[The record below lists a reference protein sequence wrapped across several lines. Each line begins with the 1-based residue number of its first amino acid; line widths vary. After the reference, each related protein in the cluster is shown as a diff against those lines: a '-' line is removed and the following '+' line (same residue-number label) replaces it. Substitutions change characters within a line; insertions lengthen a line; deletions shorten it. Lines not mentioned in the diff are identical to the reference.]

1 MKLDHQYEDCER
13 VVLKEYQALK
23 NDSTNEQVVCH
34 HVGEFSQEILISLIS
49 LIDNSLLKNSMSTGF
64 KKRLKYIVIETIQN
78 IISHSDKVNNESL
91 LAYVVLTE
99 NSDSYTL
106 TVTNTIFNKNT
117 SHFIDCVKDLIK
129 ADKTELNTIIEQR
142 LKLAE
147 LDENGRAGIG
157 LLSMLYKT
165 DKNFDYKFTQIG
177 DKISILNLSLTLHKK
192 EMV

>member
-78 IISHSDKVNNESL
+78 IISHSDKIDNESL
-91 LAYVVLTE
+91 LAYIVLTE

-106 TVTNTIFNKNT
+106 TATNTILNENT
-117 SHFIDCVKDLIK
+117 PQFISCIKELLK
-129 ADKTELNTIIEQR
+129 ADKNELNTIIEQR
-142 LKLAE
+142 LQLAE

-157 LLSMLYKT
+157 LLSILYKT